1 MPVINKLFGG
11 SVDLMR
17 QALNVRMERQGLIQ
31 SNVANYETPGYK
43 VQDLNFDRVME
54 SVMQGQGQLD
64 LTNKQHV
71 QLDALELSK
80 TREFSEE
87 PRPVDLDEEMVKL
100 STNQLMYQVTTRLV
114 AKKLEGI
121 RYAIDEGG
129 K

>member
-1 MPVINKLFGG
+1 MPVNKLFGG

-43 VQDLNFDRVME
+43 VQDLNFERVMQ
-54 SVMQGQGQLD
+54 SVMQGQGQLA
-64 LTNKQHV
+64 LTNKNHV
-71 QLDALELSK
+71 QLDALEVSK

-87 PRPVDLDEEMVKL
+87 SRPVDLDEEMVKL
-100 STNQLMYQVTTRLV
+100 SENQLMYQITTRLV
-114 AKKLEGI
+114 GKKLEGM